1 MQIERLTGGEEKG
14 ITIITGS
21 RSLEGIKFITDRF
34 HIDRPRIMYITAPFE
49 QLKSNYERREK
60 LDLTDEQFRMILQAE
75 KDMGLGR
82 LEEYA
87 RQHCLYLQNDN
98 TDNFVEKIQE
108 FIIQGKEKRG
118 NEKMKKKLIYY
129 IL

>member
-1 MQIERLTGGEEKG
+1 MQTNRTFNRWRRER

-60 LDLTDEQFRMILQAE
+60 T
-75 KDMGLGR
+75 
-82 LEEYA
+82 
-87 RQHCLYLQNDN
+87 
-98 TDNFVEKIQE
+98 
-108 FIIQGKEKRG
+108 
-118 NEKMKKKLIYY
+118 
-129 IL
+129 

>member
-1 MQIERLTGGEEKG
+1 
-14 ITIITGS
+14 
-21 RSLEGIKFITDRF
+21 
-34 HIDRPRIMYITAPFE
+34 
-49 QLKSNYERREK
+49 
-60 LDLTDEQFRMILQAE
+60 
-75 KDMGLGR
+75 MGLGR

-118 NEKMKKKLIYY
+118 NEKMKKKLIYLTTNPHKVEEANEFFSKKY
-129 IL
+129 GFAESAVRGSWNH